1 MDENAAKESY
11 IIFQIDGTSY
21 GISGKYI
28 LQLEMMQEITPVP
41 DTPEYMEGVMF
52 SRGEVIP
59 VINLRIR
66 FGLQKKNYDASTRIM
81 VIRHGDRVAGLIAD
95 NAREY
100 INIITAAIHPVPS
113 MYSGKEGSFIE
124 SVARTGDRM
133 ILILNL
139 KEIIEYIEKDEI
151 TSKA

>member
-133 ILILNL
+133 ILISNL